1 MSEVEIKFRDGSDT
15 TVEDV
20 EFADVLCNINKV
32 AIDGTT
38 YHEVDQVTYNE

>member
-1 MSEVEIKFRDGSDT
+1 MSEVEIKFSNSKDT

-20 EFADVLCNINKV
+20 EFVDVLCNINKV

-38 YHEVDQVTYNE
+38 YHAVEQVTYLE